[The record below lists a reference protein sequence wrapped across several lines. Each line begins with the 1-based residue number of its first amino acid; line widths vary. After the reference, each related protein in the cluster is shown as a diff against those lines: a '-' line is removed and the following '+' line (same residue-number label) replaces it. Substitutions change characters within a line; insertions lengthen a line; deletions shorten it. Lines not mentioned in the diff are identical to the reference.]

1 MTSNP
6 AAANE
11 SRETG
16 IKLGRDHVLIG
27 RAASIPVSEP
37 TPVISVAPVALPAPG
52 RPVDLQVR
60 ISAPTTGAGLPVILL
75 SHGGGPSNYL
85 SSLLGYGPLVDFWA
99 ARGFAVIQPTH
110 LTSKSLGL
118 DASKDPGFPVSR
130 MQDMALILDNL
141 DVLQDAVPG
150 LSGRLDPGR
159 VAVAGHSFGGQT
171 AGMLLGEQFTDA
183 DGTVVYAPDAR
194 VKAGVLLA
202 PTGAGGDHLTPAAAA
217 MPSLRTAEFGKMAT
231 PALVVVGDQ
240 DHATILTSRGASY
253 STDAY
258 FLSPGPKSLV
268 TLHGAEHLLG
278 GVTGYDAAGTTDEN
292 PERLALVQ
300 RLTWAYLRS
309 AFYQDNPAWQAAR
322 DAFADLSDLGQI
334 ESKPTGEEGPR

>member
-1 MTSNP
+1 
-6 AAANE
+6 
-11 SRETG
+11 
-16 IKLGRDHVLIG
+16 
-27 RAASIPVSEP
+27 
-37 TPVISVAPVALPAPG
+37 
-52 RPVDLQVR
+52 
-60 ISAPTTGAGLPVILL
+60 LPVILL

-85 SSLLGYGPLVDFWA
+85 PSLLGFGPLVDFWA

-110 LTSKSLGL
+110 LTSNSLGL
-118 DASKDPGFPVSR
+118 DASKSPDFPVSR

-150 LSGRLDPGR
+150 LSGRLDPAR

-183 DGTVVYAPDAR
+183 VGTVVYAPDAR

-202 PTGAGGDHLTPAAAA
+202 STGAGGDHLTAAAA
-217 MPSLRTAEFGKMAT
+217 AYPSLRTADFGTMTT
-231 PALVVVGDQ
+231 PALVIVGDQ
-240 DHATILTSRGASY
+240 DNATALTSRGASY
-253 STDAY
+253 AADAY

-278 GVTGYDAAGTTDEN
+278 GITGYDEAATTDEN

-309 AFYQDNPAWQAAR
+309 ALDREDPAWQAACA
-322 DAFADLSDLGQI
+322 AFANLSDLGRI
-334 ESKPTGEEGPR
+334 ESK

>member
-1 MTSNP
+1 MTGNLT
-6 AAANE
+6 AENE
-11 SRETG
+11 SRQTG
-16 IKLGRDHVLIG
+16 IKLGTDHVLMG
-27 RAASIPVSEP
+27 RAASIPVSAP
-37 TPVISVAPVALPAPG
+37 TPVISVAPVVLPAPG

-60 ISAPTTGAGLPVILL
+60 ISAPTTGTGLPVILL

-85 SSLLGYGPLVDFWA
+85 SSLLGFSPLVDFWA
-99 ARGFAVIQPTH
+99 AHGFAVIQPTH
-110 LTSKSLGL
+110 LTSNSLDL
-118 DASKDPGFPVSR
+118 DASKSPGFPVSR

-150 LSGRLDPGR
+150 LSGRLDPAR

-202 PTGAGGDHLTPAAAA
+202 STGAGGDHLTAAAA
-217 MPSLRTAEFGKMAT
+217 AYPSLRTADFGKMTT
-231 PALVVVGDQ
+231 PALVIVGDQ
-240 DHATILTSRGASY
+240 DNATILTSRGASY
-253 STDAY
+253 SADAY

-278 GVTGYDAAGTTDEN
+278 GITGYDAAETTDEN
-292 PERLALVQ
+292 PECLALVQ

-309 AFYQDNPAWQAAR
+309 ALDPDDPAWQAACA
-322 DAFADLSDLGQI
+322 AFANLSDLGRI
-334 ESKPTGEEGPR
+334 ESK

>member
-1 MTSNP
+1 MTGNP

-16 IKLGRDHVLIG
+16 IKPGRDHVLIG
-27 RAASIPVSEP
+27 RAAGIPVSAP
-37 TPVISVAPVALPAPG
+37 TPVISVAPVVLPAPG

-60 ISAPTTGAGLPVILL
+60 ISAPTAGAGLPVILL
-75 SHGGGPSNYL
+75 SHGGGVSNYL
-85 SSLLGYGPLVDFWA
+85 SSLLGFGPLVDFWA

-110 LTSKSLGL
+110 LTSNSLGL
-118 DASKDPGFPVSR
+118 DASKSPGFPESR
-130 MQDMALILDNL
+130 IQDMVMILDNL

-150 LSGRLDPGR
+150 LAGRLDPDR
-159 VAVAGHSFGGQT
+159 IAVAGHSFGGQT

-202 PTGAGGDHLTPAAAA
+202 APGAGGDHLTPAAAA
-217 MPSLRTAEFGKMAT
+217 MPSLRTADFGKMTT

-253 STDAY
+253 SADAY
-258 FLSPGPKSLV
+258 HLSPGPKSLA

-278 GVTGYDAAGTTDEN
+278 GITGYDAAATTDEN

-309 AFYQDNPAWQAAR
+309 ALDPGDPAWPAAC
-322 DAFADLSDLGQI
+322 DAFANLTDLGHF
-334 ESKPTGEEGPR
+334 ESK